1 MNPGVVEDVLCFDR
15 SFYGTVI
22 DSITRTPD
30 LKDIA
35 TMRQIYSPDSLDGGM
50 TVEFIMAAR
59 PSNSHSY
66 VPWNQDGINILS
78 KGNWYVKLDHTYTSG
93 AASFLDKVMGLC
105 HKTVLLIF

>member
-1 MNPGVVEDVLCFDR
+1 MNPGVIDDVLCFDQ

-30 LKDIA
+30 LEDIE

-59 PSNSHSY
+59 PSTSHSY
-66 VPWNQDGINILS
+66 VPGTQNGVNILT
-78 KGNWYVKLDHTYTSG
+78 KKIGT
-93 AASFLDKVMGLC
+93 
-105 HKTVLLIF
+105 